1 MANVGSAD
9 RLVRAILGLLLIAAP
24 FMPFAA
30 GLFAAWGAW
39 KFLVVLAGI
48 VLVGTAAMRF
58 CPIYQILGLS
68 TCPVERR

>member
-9 RLVRAILGLLLIAAP
+9 RVVRAILGLLLIVLP

-30 GLFAAWGAW
+30 SFFAGWGAW
-39 KFLVVLAGI
+39 KFVVVVVGIVLAG
-48 VLVGTAAMRF
+48 TSAMRF
-58 CPIYQILGLS
+58 CPLYAIFGLS